1 MLPAVVVNTACQ
13 FIAMVAVTKSGLD
26 RLVHI
31 TWEVRKI
38 EEQEVLLAQSCSQRY
53 RQEEELCQPSPPHWQ
68 EQFKAS
74 GLAAHIEG
82 LLHLDG
88 QELLNPFE
96 VDGGP
101 TTRLQGL
108 VQLQPK
114 LQLQPH
120 CTDTAIIRLVLIIT
134 TSTRDKRDN
143 GLLCRQPIRALKK
156 NQCLNCGLNG

>member
-13 FIAMVAVTKSGLD
+13 YIAMVALTKPGLD

-74 GLAAHIEG
+74 GLAAHIQG
-82 LLHLDG
+82 LLLLFHL
-88 QELLNPFE
+88 E
-96 VDGGP
+96 
-101 TTRLQGL
+101 
-108 VQLQPK
+108 K
-114 LQLQPH
+114 
-120 CTDTAIIRLVLIIT
+120 
-134 TSTRDKRDN
+134 SS
-143 GLLCRQPIRALKK
+143 
-156 NQCLNCGLNG
+156 